1 MVKVGRHVL
10 CKPVGTLLLGCEKGT
25 THVRFFPHYFLR
37 SDTKIR
43 IESLKNSSC
52 KRFSIRG
59 VRNGSWALLWL
70 SLYALSRSSPAQPQ
84 QPSVMQA
91 PEKET
96 PAVPQSLF
104 QGSISGTVIDE
115 TGAVIVGAHVRL
127 TSADQSAS
135 REALSRDD
143 GQFFFT
149 NVVPGTFQITIS
161 ASGFAE
167 RTFNGILFS
176 GDVYTVPAH
185 PLAPATLTT
194 EIQVTASRIEVAE
207 AQIQAQEKQ
216 RVLGVVPNFYVS
228 YVPDAAPL
236 SSKQKF
242 QLAWK
247 TMIDPV
253 TFALTAVTA
262 GVQQSNN
269 DFGGYGQGAQGY
281 AKRFG
286 ASYADNAAG
295 TFIGGAILPSILK
308 QDPRYFYSGTGS
320 ARSRFLHAIAQ
331 SIVCRGDNQR
341 WQPNYSAILGSL
353 ASGAI
358 SNLYYPEKDR
368 GVDLIFENVLVN
380 TGETAVVNLFQEF
393 VIHHFT
399 THAPKKQNP
408 SHP

>member
-1 MVKVGRHVL
+1 
-10 CKPVGTLLLGCEKGT
+10 
-25 THVRFFPHYFLR
+25 
-37 SDTKIR
+37 
-43 IESLKNSSC
+43 
-52 KRFSIRG
+52 
-59 VRNGSWALLWL
+59 
-70 SLYALSRSSPAQPQ
+70 
-84 QPSVMQA
+84 MQA

-104 QGSISGTVIDE
+104 PGSISGTVIDE
-115 TGAVIVGAHVRL
+115 TGAVIVGAHVTL
-127 TSADQSAS
+127 TSADQSAN
-135 REALSRDD
+135 REALSADD
-143 GQFFFT
+143 GQFFFA

-161 ASGFAE
+161 ASGFAD

-207 AQIQAQEKQ
+207 AQIKAQEKQ

-228 YVPDAAPL
+228 YVPDAVPL

-253 TFALTAVTA
+253 TFALTAATA
-262 GVQQSNN
+262 GVQQSQN
-269 DFGGYGQGAQGY
+269 DFSGYGQGAQGY

-286 ASYADNAAG
+286 ASYADDATG
-295 TFIGGAILPSILK
+295 TFIGGAILPSLLK
-308 QDPRYFYSGTGS
+308 QDPRYFYKGTGS
-320 ARSRFLHAIAQ
+320 MRARFLYAIARSVI
-331 SIVCRGDNQR
+331 CKGDNQR
-341 WQPNYSAILGSL
+341 WQINYSAILGGI
-353 ASGAI
+353 ASGGI

-368 GVDLIFENVLVN
+368 GAALVFENALIG
-380 TGETAVVNLFQEF
+380 TGETAVINLFQEF
-393 VIHHFT
+393 VIRQFT
-399 THAPKKQNP
+399 THVPKHDP

>member
-1 MVKVGRHVL
+1 MRFSPHFL
-10 CKPVGTLLLGCEKGT
+10 QSHT
-25 THVRFFPHYFLR
+25 T
-37 SDTKIR
+37 IG
-43 IESLKNSSC
+43 IESPKNGSC

-59 VRNGSWALLWL
+59 VRIGPWTLLWL
-70 SLYALSRSSPAQPQ
+70 SLYALSRGSPAQPQ
-84 QPSVMQA
+84 QPSVVQA

-104 QGSISGTVIDE
+104 PGSISGTVIDE
-115 TGAVIVGAHVRL
+115 TGAVIVGAHVTL
-127 TSADQSAS
+127 TSADQSAN
-135 REALSRDD
+135 REALSADD
-143 GQFFFT
+143 GQFFFA

-161 ASGFAE
+161 ASGFAD

-207 AQIQAQEKQ
+207 AQIKAQEKQ

-228 YVPDAAPL
+228 YVPDAVPL

-253 TFALTAVTA
+253 TFALTAATA
-262 GVQQSNN
+262 GVQQSQN
-269 DFGGYGQGAQGY
+269 DFSGYGQGAQGY

-286 ASYADNAAG
+286 ASYADDATG
-295 TFIGGAILPSILK
+295 TFIGGAILPSLLK
-308 QDPRYFYSGTGS
+308 QDPRYFYKGTGS
-320 ARSRFLHAIAQ
+320 MRARFLYAIARSVI
-331 SIVCRGDNQR
+331 CKGDNQR
-341 WQPNYSAILGSL
+341 WQINYSAILGGI
-353 ASGAI
+353 ASGGI

-368 GVDLIFENVLVN
+368 GAALVFENALIG
-380 TGETAVVNLFQEF
+380 TGETAVINLFQEF
-393 VIHHFT
+393 VIRQFT
-399 THAPKKQNP
+399 THVPKHDP

>member
-1 MVKVGRHVL
+1 MSKQRPG
-10 CKPVGTLLLGCEKGT
+10 
-25 THVRFFPHYFLR
+25 
-37 SDTKIR
+37 I
-43 IESLKNSSC
+43 IAESLTKDLLRRLALR
-52 KRFSIRG
+52 K
-59 VRNGSWALLWL
+59 VRNLMIGPAGLIWL
-70 SLYALSRSSPAQPQ
+70 TLCAQSRGLPAQ
-84 QPSVMQA
+84 QPPAAQA
-91 PEKET
+91 PEQEL
-96 PAVPQSLF
+96 PRPIEPQLF
-104 QGSISGTVIDE
+104 TEGNISGTVIDS
-115 TGAVIVGAHVRL
+115 TGAVVAGARVTL
-127 TSADQSAS
+127 TRADQSSS
-135 REALSRDD
+135 REVLS
-143 GQFFFT
+143 GGNGEFFFAK
-149 NVVPGTFQITIS
+149 VLPGTFQIRIT
-161 ASGFAE
+161 ASGFAAQTVTGML
-167 RTFNGILFS
+167 RS
-176 GDVYTVPAH
+176 GEFYIVPVST
-185 PLAPATLTT
+185 LAPATLQT
-194 EIQVTASRIEVAE
+194 EIQVTASRVEVAQ

-216 RVLGVVPNFYVS
+216 RVLGVIPNFYVS

-236 SSKQKF
+236 TSKQKF
-242 QLAWK
+242 ELAWK

-262 GVQQSNN
+262 GVQQANN

-331 SIVCRGDNQR
+331 SVVCRGDNQR

-399 THAPKKQNP
+399 THAPKKP
-408 SHP
+408 KPPHP